1 MDPIDR
7 QEAIDEFNGVKFD
20 VEYCTEYG
28 EGYNDGINFA
38 ISRLSELPSAQSEI
52 IRCKDCKHNS
62 LNRKSGNTYCN
73 LGIGLYQ
80 LDDYCSYGERRK
92 VDGD

>member
-7 QEAIDEFNGVKFD
+7 QTAINAIYTEGTRLERNGTAAMAEIKQWCID
-20 VEYCTEYG
+20 
-28 EGYNDGINFA
+28 ILKA
-38 ISRLSELPSAQSEI
+38 LPPAQSEI